1 VKKPVII
8 DTNVLVAG
16 FLTAREFSPVVQI
29 LDGMLSAA
37 FPFVVSEAL
46 FAEYRMVL
54 LRDELRKI
62 HGLTGKEI
70 DAILIELVRQAII
83 LTPAPAQE
91 APDPGDQHLWELLAV
106 RNDLLLV
113 TGDKKLLQD
122 AGMRGRVITPK
133 KFIEDL
139 T

>member
-1 VKKPVII
+1 MKKLVVV
-8 DTNVLVAG
+8 DTNVVVAG
-16 FLTAREFSPVVQI
+16 FLTGRVDSPVVQI
-29 LDGMLSAA
+29 LDGMLSAT
-37 FPFVVSEAL
+37 FPFAVSEAL
-46 FAEYRMVL
+46 LAEYRLVL

-122 AGMRGRVITPK
+122 AGMRDRVITPK
-133 KFIEDL
+133 KFIDDL